1 MAEWLRLYT
10 DIKNDRKLRRL
21 PPAQRWLWITMM
33 AIAKES
39 PEPGRLMLTNGVP
52 ITNDDLADDASIS
65 IQDVEEGLQAFID
78 QRMVEVIDEVY
89 CLINWNKRQFVSDT
103 STDRVKKFRSKNGE
117 TDMKRFSNVSVTPP
131 ETETETDTDTD
142 INNNTCSPDGDLID
156 KKPVEK
162 YADEF
167 EELWSWYP
175 RKTEK
180 KAAYACW
187 KARKKAGHLARD
199 MLEAVKV
206 YAQECAGK
214 EERYIKH
221 AKTFLGPN
229 TPFVDCLNGG
239 KVVNISGRYDK
250 YEQDVYRG

>member
-1 MAEWLRLYT
+1 MDWFRMYSEARNDAKIRSLSDKEHRVWFNLLCFANEQDARGSINGYETELLAVEVADGDIELLDQTINRLAKLRILQVSEDGIEFINFKKRNYDNQSDLPDST
-10 DIKNDRKLRRL
+10 RDRKRK
-21 PPAQRWLWITMM
+21 QRERE
-33 AIAKES
+33 K
-39 PEPGRLMLTNGVP
+39 
-52 ITNDDLADDASIS
+52 
-65 IQDVEEGLQAFID
+65 QCHDVSRD
-78 QRMVEVIDEVY
+78 VTT
-89 CLINWNKRQFVSDT
+89 SHDT
-103 STDRVKKFRSKNGE
+103 YTE
-117 TDMKRFSNVSVTPP
+117 TD
-131 ETETETDTDTD
+131 TDTDTD